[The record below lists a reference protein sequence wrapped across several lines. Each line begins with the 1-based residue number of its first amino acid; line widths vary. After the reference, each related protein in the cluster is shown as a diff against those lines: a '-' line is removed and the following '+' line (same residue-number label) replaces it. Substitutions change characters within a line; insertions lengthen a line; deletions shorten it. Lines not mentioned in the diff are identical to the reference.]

1 MKYLITGSLGNIS
14 SPLTQTLVQAGQD
27 VTVISS
33 NADKKSAIEA
43 LGAKAAIG
51 SVADEAFLTQA
62 FQQADAVY
70 LMIPNDFSKP
80 DYPTFQRK
88 IADLYV
94 KALSNSSIQYVVLLS
109 SIGAHLRKGAG
120 PIDGLAYLEE
130 KLQQLTDL
138 NIQVLRPS
146 YFYYNL
152 FSLAGL
158 IKNAGIAGNNFGNT
172 EEKLV
177 LTHTSDIADVAAE
190 ELLKHDFEG
199 YHIRYIASDERHP
212 SEIAAVLGQSVGKEN
227 TPWVPFTDE
236 QSREGMLAAGVPPVF
251 TELYVDMGK
260 AIREGKLQEDYWKN
274 RPVLGK
280 VKLEDFAQEFAG
292 AYQQG

>member
-1 MKYLITGSLGNIS
+1 MKYLITGSLGHIS
-14 SPLTQTLVQAGQD
+14 SPLTQKLVQAGHN

-43 LGAKAAIG
+43 LGATAAIG
-51 SVADEAFLTQA
+51 SVADEAFLTEA
-62 FQQADAVY
+62 FQQAEAVY
-70 LMIPNDFSKP
+70 LMIPNDFSRP
-80 DYPTFQRK
+80 DYPTFQRE

-94 KALSNSSIQYVVLLS
+94 KALASSSIRYVVLLS

-120 PIDGLAYLEE
+120 PIDGLGYLEE
-130 KLQQLTDL
+130 KLEQLT
-138 NIQVLRPS
+138 NINFQILRPS

-158 IKNAGIAGNNFGNT
+158 IKSAGIAGNNFGNT
-172 EEKLV
+172 DEKLV

-199 YHIRYIASDERHP
+199 YNIRYIASDERHP
-212 SEIAAVLGQSVGKEN
+212 NEIAAVLGQSVGKEQ
-227 TPWVPFTDE
+227 TPWIPFTDE
-236 QSREGMLAAGVPPVF
+236 QSREGMLEAGVPPVF
-251 TELYVDMGK
+251 AELYVEMGQ

-274 RPVLGK
+274 RPALGK
-280 VKLEDFAQEFAG
+280 VKLEDFAKEFAA
-292 AYQQG
+292 AYQQA